1 MFCFIIFMI
10 LDQFIGNLY
19 LKTFVLFFLV
29 FLLFRIGFFILEKI
43 LLKLTIKTKTDLDDI
58 LLKKISNP
66 LNLIIFFLSLKIV
79 ISSIDFSIG
88 AEIIKTLSKFIFSA
102 IAIITGYLIYSIT
115 DLIIGRMFKKISSKT
130 KSTLDDNLFAL
141 VHSVLKIAL
150 IFIIVLYVLTIWG
163 VEIMPLIGALG
174 IAGIA
179 VALALQPVLG
189 NIFSGASMVLD
200 RTIGI
205 GDLVYLDSQTQGK
218 VVKIGMR
225 STRIL
230 TFDNELIIVPNS
242 VLAEGKI
249 QNVAK
254 PEPQTRV
261 VIPFGVAYGSEIAQ
275 VKKLVL
281 EEIEKMEFACKDPAP
296 KIRFLE
302 MADSSLNFK
311 VYFYV
316 ETFDHRADAIDE
328 ANTRIYNALN
338 REGIEIPFPQMDV
351 NLKKE

>member
-1 MFCFIIFMI
+1 
-10 LDQFIGNLY
+10 
-19 LKTFVLFFLV
+19 
-29 FLLFRIGFFILEKI
+29 
-43 LLKLTIKTKTDLDDI
+43 
-58 LLKKISNP
+58 
-66 LNLIIFFLSLKIV
+66 
-79 ISSIDFSIG
+79 
-88 AEIIKTLSKFIFSA
+88 
-102 IAIITGYLIYSIT
+102 
-115 DLIIGRMFKKISSKT
+115 
-130 KSTLDDNLFAL
+130 
-141 VHSVLKIAL
+141 
-150 IFIIVLYVLTIWG
+150 
-163 VEIMPLIGALG
+163 MPLIGALG